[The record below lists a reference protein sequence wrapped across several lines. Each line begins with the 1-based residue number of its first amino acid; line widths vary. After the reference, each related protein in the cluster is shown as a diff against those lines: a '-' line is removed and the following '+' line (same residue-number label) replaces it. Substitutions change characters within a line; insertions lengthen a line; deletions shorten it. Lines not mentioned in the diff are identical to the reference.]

1 MSILENTKYSQVMN
15 NRTPS
20 WEQQASSFGGSGN
33 YDGLASNFAQVA
45 VPVRSW
51 EDESALWDNTP
62 NYGVT
67 TGTGSDFASKA
78 GTEGGFMEGLTSTL
92 GNRDLMSGLTGV
104 GQLGLGLANYLQMK
118 PMYEEQLKALKQNI
132 DIQKDRYESKQRAGE
147 NFDNAL
153 R

>member
-1 MSILENTKYSQVMN
+1 MN

-62 NYGVT
+62 DYDVT
-67 TGTGSDFASKA
+67 TGTGSNFASKA
-78 GTEGGFMEGLTSTL
+78 GTESGFASKAGTESGFMEGLTSTL

-118 PMYEEQLKALKQNI
+118 PMYEEQLKALKQNRG
-132 DIQKDRYESKQRAGE
+132 IQKDRYESRQRAKE
-147 NFDNAL
+147 NFENAW